1 MSPKKTSAKKAK
13 THSATTPKKPGKSVP
28 SGVSAWEDDPGA
40 PGAKPNKPI
49 TVPAPALGQSPYPL
63 AMSGPAPAAKVY
75 PKGTAEFRYW
85 NAAAAARRGAGL
97 WGGIVPA
104 GTGWQPGGT
113 LRVTLDH
120 GTDLNAYYDRKGLWF
135 FHATVK
141 GTTIYSGE
149 SPDVLCH
156 ELGHAILD
164 SVRPQLWDAMSAEV
178 AAFHESF
185 GDMSALLCGLQVPSL
200 RQAVLT
206 ETGGTLYH
214 SSRLSRL
221 AEQLGW
227 AIRQTQPD
235 AADADCLRNAVNSF
249 FYRDPLT
256 IPHSG
261 PVTELTSEPHSFSR
275 VFTGG
280 FFEALSGMVGTLS
293 HPATDAALA
302 TASRDAALLLIDAVR
317 AAPVVPAYYSQVAS
331 LMLAADHDHFGGK
344 YTAAVKSA
352 FVRRGILS
360 LAAAASLRPAAASAA
375 RRSVLTAG
383 KPVSPAGLVSVAFDA
398 EEFAL
403 GKGKVH
409 VLTASAQPLL
419 RVRSSAPSSGPAA
432 DSSGEDV
439 ARSFL
444 AYLFRRGRVDLGAH
458 GDSEVRVEHAIARK
472 THDLVSRNGELA
484 IVRRTFDCGF
494 DCF

>member
-1 MSPKKTSAKKAK
+1 MTREKISARKGKTP
-13 THSATTPKKPGKSVP
+13 SATAPKKPGKSAP
-28 SGVSAWEDDPGA
+28 SGVSTWPDDPGA
-40 PGAKPNKPI
+40 PGGPPIKPI
-49 TVPAPALGQSPYPL
+49 SVPAPALGRSPYPL
-63 AMSGPAPAAKVY
+63 AISGAAPAAEIY
-75 PKGTAEFRYW
+75 PKGTAGFRYW
-85 NAAAAARRGAGL
+85 DAAAALRRGADL
-97 WGGIVPA
+97 WGGVVPA
-104 GTGWQPGGT
+104 GTVWQPGGT
-113 LRVTLDH
+113 LRATLDH

-135 FHATVK
+135 FHGTVS
-141 GTTIYSGE
+141 GTAIYSGE
-149 SPDVLCH
+149 SPDILCH

-185 GDMSALLCGLQVPSL
+185 GDMSTLLSALQIPSFRQV
-200 RQAVLT
+200 VLA

-214 SSRLSRL
+214 NSRLSRL

-227 AIRQTQPD
+227 AIRQSQPD
-235 AADADCLRNAVNSF
+235 AVDADCLRNAVNSF

-256 IPHSG
+256 IRHSG
-261 PVTELTSEPHSFSR
+261 PATELTSEPHNFSR

-280 FFEALSGMVGTLS
+280 FFEALSGMVGTLAR
-293 HPATDAALA
+293 PATDAALA
-302 TASRDAALLLIDAVR
+302 TASRDAAYILVDAVR

-344 YTAAVKSA
+344 YTAALKSA

-383 KPVSPAGLVSVAFDA
+383 KPIAPAGLVSVAFDA
-398 EEFAL
+398 EEFCL
-403 GKGKVH
+403 GKGKLH

-419 RVRSSAPSSGPAA
+419 RVRSSAPASGPAA

-439 ARSFL
+439 ARTFL

-458 GDSEVRVEHAIARK
+458 GDLEIRVEHAHAMK
-472 THDLVSRNGELA
+472 THELVTQNGALA
-484 IVRRTFDCGF
+484 IVRRTFDCGL

>member
-1 MSPKKTSAKKAK
+1 MSPKTRSTRKGKNPSAPAAK
-13 THSATTPKKPGKSVP
+13 RPGKPVRSE
-28 SGVSAWEDDPGA
+28 VSAWEDDPGA

-63 AMSGPAPAAKVY
+63 AISGPAPAARIH
-75 PKGTAEFRYW
+75 PKGTADFRYW
-85 NAAAAARRGAGL
+85 NAAAAVRRGADL
-97 WGGIVPA
+97 WGGVVPA

-120 GTDLNAYYDRKGLWF
+120 GTDLNAYYDRRGLWF
-135 FHATVK
+135 FHATVS
-141 GTTIYSGE
+141 GTAVWSGE

-185 GDMSALLCGLQVPSL
+185 GDMSALLSALQIPSF
-200 RQAVLT
+200 RQVVLA

-214 SSRLSRL
+214 NSRLSRL

-235 AADADCLRNAVNSF
+235 AVDADCLRNAVNSF

-256 IPHSG
+256 IRHSG
-261 PVTELTSEPHSFSR
+261 PATELTSEPHSFSR

-280 FFEALSGMVGTLS
+280 FFEALSGMVGTLAR
-293 HPATDAALA
+293 PATDAALA
-302 TASRDAALLLIDAVR
+302 TASHDAAYILIDAVR

-344 YTAAVKSA
+344 YTAALKSA

-375 RRSVLTAG
+375 RRSVLTGG
-383 KPVSPAGLVSVAFDA
+383 KPISPAGLVSIAFDA
-398 EEFAL
+398 EQFAL
-403 GKGKVH
+403 GKGKLH

-419 RVRSSAPSSGPAA
+419 RVRSSAPASGPAA

-439 ARSFL
+439 AHTFL

-458 GDSEVRVEHAIARK
+458 GDREIRVEHAHAMK
-472 THDLVSRNGELA
+472 THELVARNGGLA

-494 DCF
+494 DAI